1 MPISA
6 SSSNAPRMKFS
17 SPPERRR
24 SANVS
29 GVDSSSSSSD
39 SPKVAGSVCS
49 ALNRNRHS
57 GSASSSMSRRI
68 FIGFEFIWQAAAR
81 FSLSLTKPERYDYG
95 TVFIALALVLIL
107 ALGGIALVAAAAFLI
122 HGTANKNEF
131 GVNLNPSQ

>member
-1 MPISA
+1 
-6 SSSNAPRMKFS
+6 
-17 SPPERRR
+17 
-24 SANVS
+24 
-29 GVDSSSSSSD
+29 
-39 SPKVAGSVCS
+39 
-49 ALNRNRHS
+49 
-57 GSASSSMSRRI
+57 MSRRI

-131 GVNLNPSQ
+131 GVNLNPSQCPRCRRAMPSVRVPKSLNQALWGGWTCPNCSCQMDKWGREI